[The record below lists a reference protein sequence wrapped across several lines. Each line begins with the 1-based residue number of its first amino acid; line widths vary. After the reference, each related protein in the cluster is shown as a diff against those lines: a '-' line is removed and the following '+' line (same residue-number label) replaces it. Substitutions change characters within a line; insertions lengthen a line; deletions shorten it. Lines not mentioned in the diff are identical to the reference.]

1 MIWLRAL
8 SFVLL
13 VQATVVGLIPWW
25 LSRLGPRLEIGA
37 WRVAGLVPLAPGIAL
52 LFICNLLFVRH
63 GHGTAAPYDP
73 PRLLVIRGPYRYV
86 RNPMYLSA
94 ILIVCGMGLW
104 LRAASLLL
112 YAVVLAGAY
121 HVFVRYHEE
130 PRLTAQFGRA
140 YATYLKRVPRWWP
153 HPSTVRGRDPA
164 PWQQH

>member
-1 MIWLRAL
+1 M
-8 SFVLL
+8 
-13 VQATVVGLIPWW
+13 
-25 LSRLGPRLEIGA
+25 
-37 WRVAGLVPLAPGIAL
+37 
-52 LFICNLLFVRH
+52 
-63 GHGTAAPYDP
+63 
-73 PRLLVIRGPYRYV
+73 LVIRGPYRYV

-94 ILIVCGMGLW
+94 ILIVCGIGLW

-153 HPSTVRGRDPA
+153 RLGTLQGRDPA